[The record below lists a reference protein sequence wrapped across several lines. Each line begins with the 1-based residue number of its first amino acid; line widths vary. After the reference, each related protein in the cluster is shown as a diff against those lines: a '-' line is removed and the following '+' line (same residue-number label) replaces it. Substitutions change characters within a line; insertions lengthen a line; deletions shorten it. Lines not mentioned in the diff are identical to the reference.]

1 MRAIDVSGYRYCD
14 IVLYLAGLLNAMGEK
29 VFVRDLSEDTT
40 LYKYLPR
47 VERLGNDDIMELKGV
62 LFAQG
67 YKVIP
72 EECTYCFDLQEPSS
86 DTVFVKERRDRSRN
100 RDLHDTVYVNIHDT
114 VFVPKYV
121 PKFLEIPR
129 ELTREEQTKITIGEW
144 TINIAVALAVA
155 LLVFLTIKILKR

>member
-1 MRAIDVSGYRYCD
+1 MTA
-14 IVLYLAGLLNAMGEK
+14 K
-29 VFVRDLSEDTT
+29 FHLS
-40 LYKYLPR
+40 PPPFR
-47 VERLGNDDIMELKGV
+47 WV
-62 LFAQG
+62 LFIIAYLYVIITVLLSGCSPVQQFPTTVEPDTSRHSVRIEYRDRWLRDSIYIHDSITVYTQG
-67 YKVIP
+67 
-72 EECTYCFDLQEPSS
+72 
-86 DTVFVKERRDRSRN
+86 DTVFVIERRDRSRN